1 MNEVDK
7 MVQELRAE
15 FEFSEKDGGNRMVIF
30 GFFSALLLFVFWYL
44 VR

>member
-7 MVQELRAE
+7 MVQELRDE
-15 FEFSEKDGGNRMVIF
+15 FEFAGDNKSRMVLF
-30 GFFSALLLFVFWYL
+30 GFFSALLLFAFWYF

>member
-1 MNEVDK
+1 MNEIDK

-15 FEFSEKDGGNRMVIF
+15 FDFEETDNKSRMVLF
-30 GFFSALLLFVFWYL
+30 GFFSALLLFVFYYL